1 MGTLSVG
8 LGTPTALVLCCG
20 VPDVVGS
27 QSGLWSVCVKKSLVF
42 SLVLVLVGC
51 GGGGARPGP
60 GNQLTGAAAPRL
72 AAEQF
77 MQAVAAQDLQ
87 AMSVVWGTEKGAA
100 REQMDRTELDKRL
113 IIIQGCYAHE
123 RFQVV
128 DETPGPNG
136 HRFVKVAVT
145 RGRRTKTPSF
155 EMVKGPSS
163 RWYVLDADFDTMKDM
178 CSSR

>member
-1 MGTLSVG
+1 MKKL
-8 LGTPTALVLCCG
+8 LVL
-20 VPDVVGS
+20 
-27 QSGLWSVCVKKSLVF
+27 
-42 SLVLVLVGC
+42 SLVLAGC
-51 GGGGARPGP
+51 GGAGRGP

-77 MQAVAAQDLQ
+77 MRAVAAQDLQ

-113 IIIQGCYAHE
+113 IIIQGCYAHD

-128 DETPGPNG
+128 DDSPGPNG
-136 HRFVKVAVT
+136 RRFVKVAIT

-155 EMVKGPSS
+155 EMVMGPSE

-178 CSSR
+178 CGNPRPTGGRGAV

>member
-1 MGTLSVG
+1 MKKL
-8 LGTPTALVLCCG
+8 LVL
-20 VPDVVGS
+20 
-27 QSGLWSVCVKKSLVF
+27 
-42 SLVLVLVGC
+42 SLVLAGC
-51 GGGGARPGP
+51 GGGAGSGP

-77 MQAVAAQDLQ
+77 MRAVAAQDLQ

-113 IIIQGCYAHE
+113 IIIQGCYAHD

-136 HRFVKVAVT
+136 RRFVKVAVT

-155 EMVKGPSS
+155 EMVQGPSE

-178 CSSR
+178 CGTPRPAGGRGPA